1 MLIRGEEVVFL
12 CDLGA
17 LGGEKLLTYIAPSF
31 SKNRQI
37 DSIPR

>member
-1 MLIRGEEVVFL
+1 MKHVGPDVLVERVQLRLRVET
-12 CDLGA
+12 
-17 LGGEKLLTYIAPSF
+17 KSYPPSF